1 MVYVTSALIKR
12 ASARMSNI
20 QCKRLSAEDL
30 KDVVA
35 FVGNHPSGGMSPDDA
50 HRIITGLVR
59 GPEAV
64 MDLHDEAGRLAVAA
78 VVDTCANVDDSAD
91 LAILG
96 IRGQQLPPAG
106 FQLLFEQAEEVT
118 RQGPRGS
125 LDITLMPERASWEQ
139 SLRARGYEPAHTQYS
154 MECPGAVPLPPL
166 RKPLPEGWRW
176 MDAEDDQ
183 LADYHRVVSEAF
195 STVPG
200 AFVPPL
206 EEMLVALKH
215 AVRRPRVLVEGRRVR
230 AFATVRVHERAEGA
244 VGEVRTIGRDPVL
257 RGAGLGEHAL
267 QQALALLRQ
276 DAPIVKFEL
285 EVTARNEAALKLY
298 QRHGF
303 RIVHSMPVFRRRLP
317 RQG

>member
-1 MVYVTSALIKR
+1 
-12 ASARMSNI
+12 MSKL
-20 QCKRLSAEDL
+20 QCKHLSVEDL

-78 VVDTCANVDDSAD
+78 VVDTCANLDDSVDMAV
-91 LAILG
+91 LG
-96 IRGQQLPPAG
+96 IRGQQLPQAG
-106 FQLLFEQAEEVT
+106 FQLLFDQAEEVT
-118 RQGPRGS
+118 RQGPKGS
-125 LDITLMPERASWEQ
+125 LDITLMPERTSWELP
-139 SLRARGYEPAHTQYS
+139 LRARGYEPAYMQYR
-154 MECPGAVPLPPL
+154 MECPGDAPLPPL
-166 RKPLPEGWRW
+166 RKPLPEAWRW
-176 MDAEDDQ
+176 MDAEDDL
-183 LADYHRVVSEAF
+183 LADYHRVLSEAF

-200 AFVPPL
+200 TFVPPL
-206 EEMLVALKH
+206 EEMVVALKR
-215 AVRRPRVLVEGRRVR
+215 AGRRPRVLVEGRRVR
-230 AFATVRVHERAEGA
+230 AFATVRVHERPEGT
-244 VGEVRTIGRDPVL
+244 VGEVRTIGRDPTL

-276 DAPIVKFEL
+276 AAPIVKFEL

-303 RIVHSMPVFRRRLP
+303 QIVQRMPVFRRRLP

>member
-1 MVYVTSALIKR
+1 
-12 ASARMSNI
+12 MSRI
-20 QCKRLSAEDL
+20 QCRRLSTEDL
-30 KDVVA
+30 KNVVA

-96 IRGQQLPPAG
+96 IRGRQLPPAA
-106 FQLLFEQAEEVT
+106 FQLLFDQAEETT
-118 RQGPRGS
+118 RQGPRNS
-125 LDITLMPERASWEQ
+125 LDITLVPERTSWEQ
-139 SLRARGYEPAHTQYS
+139 PLRARGYEPAYMQYG
-154 MECPGAVPLPPL
+154 MERPGDAPLPPL

-206 EEMLVALKH
+206 EEMLVALKR
-215 AVRRPRVLVEGRRVR
+215 AGRRPRVLVEGRRVH

-244 VGEVRTIGRDPVL
+244 VGEVRSIGREPAL

-276 DAPIVKFEL
+276 AASIVKFEL
-285 EVTARNEAALKLY
+285 EVTARNEAALRLY

-303 RIVHSMPVFRRRLP
+303 QIVQRMPVFRRRLS